1 MRKLLIL
8 CVAVLLTAGCSK
20 ETVVNTPC
28 NFNLTV
34 DWVKGSKAKFTITP
48 ENRNACYAYG
58 VMSSDHPLYNS
69 SDQEIIQFQLNWM
82 HSDYDEARHDGKI
95 DGDFVDMFCYKGTRQ
110 VKSRLMSPDC
120 EHKLL
125 VFQIDP
131 VSLEAIGPLYKAVFR
146 TKAIPE
152 VDIDFTI
159 QCKGNSF
166 CILPSDHS
174 LTWFW
179 EYETSDRITD
189 VYGSPYFFYYDILDM
204 YDEYDF
210 LSGMLSQGP
219 ERWTLPD
226 DDPSIKEGVPYDLS
240 VSGCSADGEIT
251 SPVQYATFVYQGGQV
266 EFVYSDMPLETEE
279 MAEE

>member
-8 CVAVLLTAGCSK
+8 CVAAMLVAGCSK

-28 NFNLTV
+28 NFKLTV
-34 DWVKGSKAKFTITP
+34 DWVKGSRAQFTISP
-48 ENRNACYAYG
+48 ENRNACYVYC
-58 VMSSDHPLYNS
+58 VMSYDHPLYNS
-69 SDQEIIQFQLNWM
+69 SDEEIIKFQLDWM
-82 HSDYDEARHDGKI
+82 HSDYANARYEGTI
-95 DGDFVDMFCYKGTRQ
+95 DGDFVDMFCYKGTRT

-120 EHKLL
+120 DHKLL

-131 VSLEAIGPLYKAVFR
+131 ESLEAIGPLHMAVFH
-146 TKAIPE
+146 TSPVPE
-152 VDIDFTI
+152 VDIHFTI

-179 EYETSDRITD
+179 EYEASDRITD
-189 VYGSPYFFYYDILDM
+189 VYGSPYFFYYEILDM

-210 LSGMLSQGP
+210 LSGILSQGP

-226 DDPSIKEGVPYDLS
+226 DDPSIKEGVPYVMS

-251 SPVQYATFVYQGGQV
+251 SLVYYATFVYQGGQI
-266 EFVYSDMPLETEE
+266 EFVYSDMPL